1 MPSRADLRS
10 GIETA
15 LRVLSIAILA
25 LMFWLSLDRGR
36 PEQVVSAGSSNL
48 GSALHDWTSTGLAPD
63 RGVLQLD
70 GTPVP
75 AHRDWIRALSHAGTR
90 FVWRGNLPPA
100 AVAVQPVAAPRG
112 GFTVLAA
119 APNANR
125 ISIEDELGVIEGA
138 NAAAGGAKFVLPMAS
153 GNIIAKVGGTTA
165 RAPIPDSVRIGR
177 VLVIGGANWE
187 TKFVTAA
194 LEEDGWKVDTDM
206 RVAPGV
212 TVSQGAFAQ
221 IDTARYSAVIALDGS
236 AAARASDIV
245 RYAASGGGVILA
257 GATASLD
264 AFAEIRAGGVGR
276 MESPSATEAEPGAAT
291 IASLAVYPVAALRSD
306 AVRLASGNGIV
317 AAAARRH
324 VAGRVLQAGYVDTWR
339 WRMSGGNNSPAEHR
353 EWWTRGVASVAY
365 APTVRQSAVGSDD
378 APYARLVAA
387 LGPPS
392 QQSGSSLASAAGS
405 ISLWLLFAILSL
417 SLLGEWASRRL
428 RGLR

>member
-1 MPSRADLRS
+1 
-10 GIETA
+10 
-15 LRVLSIAILA
+15 
-25 LMFWLSLDRGR
+25 
-36 PEQVVSAGSSNL
+36 
-48 GSALHDWTSTGLAPD
+48 
-63 RGVLQLD
+63 
-70 GTPVP
+70 
-75 AHRDWIRALSHAGTR
+75 
-90 FVWRGNLPPA
+90 
-100 AVAVQPVAAPRG
+100 
-112 GFTVLAA
+112 
-119 APNANR
+119 
-125 ISIEDELGVIEGA
+125 VIEGA

-165 RAPIPDSVRIGR
+165 RAPLPDSVRIGR

-257 GATASLD
+257 GAT
-264 AFAEIRAGGVGR
+264 VGR